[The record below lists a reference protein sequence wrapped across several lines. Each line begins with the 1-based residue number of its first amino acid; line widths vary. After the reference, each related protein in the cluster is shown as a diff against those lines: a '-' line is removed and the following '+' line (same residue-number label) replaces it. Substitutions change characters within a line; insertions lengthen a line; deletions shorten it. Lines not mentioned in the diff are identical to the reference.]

1 MCQTSH
7 TTSTVFTQ
15 TAHWLQSNVFT
26 VRWHTHK
33 KASDATVSLGGVE
46 IVLGQKPVQQTVDV
60 GVTVSGKR
68 ALNCSSLITGLVA
81 RACVYWLVK

>member
-1 MCQTSH
+1 MPDQLHS
-7 TTSTVFTQ
+7 Q
-15 TAHWLQSNVFT
+15 YT
-26 VRWHTHK
+26 VRSDSSLATKQRLHRSLAYTR
-33 KASDATVSLGGVE
+33 KASDATVSLGGAE